1 MSKLVSVKTD
11 GSLNISIENHLFEN
25 IRKAHTWY
33 TSKYINIPALIIL
46 AIIDIV
52 GFVQIMN
59 LTVSESL
66 PSRII
71 ITSALAIAFD
81 VAPLYIGY
89 ALCLKAYKLGKTIH
103 NWILGFSTFA
113 CILGI
118 VGNICFR
125 LMTMDIAYEGPID
138 GKASEL
144 ALPLTILMCILP
156 IITSLVN
163 LTIGCLTF
171 DPLLFDM
178 LRLSKK
184 LRQLK
189 LRKRQIE
196 AYLEEFTDE
205 NALKQM
211 LIENEDKC
219 YENTKREIYAL
230 RSRLKTYTIA
240 KISGAHTK

>member
-11 GSLNISIENHLFEN
+11 GSLNISIENHLFES

-59 LTVSESL
+59 LTVTESL

-89 ALCLKAYKLGKTIH
+89 ALCLKAYKLGKAIH
-103 NWILGFSTFA
+103 NWILVFSTFA
-113 CILGI
+113 CLFGV

-125 LMTMDIAYEGPID
+125 LMTMDIAYQGSIAGE
-138 GKASEL
+138 ASDL
-144 ALPLTILMCILP
+144 ALPLTILMCLLP

-184 LRQLK
+184 LHQLK

-205 NALKQM
+205 SALKQM
-211 LIENEDKC
+211 LIENEDRC

>member
-11 GSLNISIENHLFEN
+11 GSLDISVENHLFESIQN
-25 IRKAHTWY
+25 AHTWY

-46 AIIDIV
+46 SIIDIV

-66 PSRII
+66 PSRVI

-89 ALCLKAYKLGKTIH
+89 ALCLKAYKLGKAIH
-103 NWILGFSTFA
+103 NWILSFSTLA

-118 VGNICFR
+118 IGNTYFR
-125 LMTMDIAYEGPID
+125 FMTMDIAYKSPID
-138 GKASEL
+138 GGTSDL
-144 ALPLTILMCILP
+144 ALPLTVLMCLLP

-184 LRQLK
+184 LRKLK
-189 LRKRQIE
+189 LRKQQIK
-196 AYLEEFTDE
+196 AYLEEFADE
-205 NALKQM
+205 STLKQM
-211 LIENEDKC
+211 IEDNEDQC
-219 YENTKREIYAL
+219 FENTKREIYTL
-230 RSRLKTYTIA
+230 RSKLKTYTIA
-240 KISGAHTK
+240 RVSGVHVK

>member
-11 GSLNISIENHLFEN
+11 GSLNISVENHLFES

-33 TSKYINIPALIIL
+33 TSKYINVPALIIL

-59 LTVSESL
+59 LTVTESL
-66 PSRII
+66 PSRVI

-89 ALCLKAYKLGKTIH
+89 ALCLKAYELGKAIH
-103 NWILGFSTFA
+103 NWILGFSTIA
-113 CILGI
+113 CILGV
-118 VGNICFR
+118 VGNIYFR
-125 LMTMDIAYEGPID
+125 FKTMNIAYQGPID
-138 GKASEL
+138 GEASDL
-144 ALPLTILMCILP
+144 ALPLTVLMCILP

-184 LRQLK
+184 LRLLK
-189 LRKRQIE
+189 LRKRQVE

-205 NALKQM
+205 NALKQI
-211 LIENEDKC
+211 LIENENRC
-219 YENTKREIYAL
+219 YENTKREIYML
-230 RSRLKTYTIA
+230 RSKLKTYTIA
-240 KISGAHTK
+240 KISGAHTQ